1 MDKANIIKDVENL
14 IREGKLT
21 KEELLETYQRSIRT
35 DQQETLSKQSHISN
49 ILYYIGG
56 GIVFLGICIFVGTNW
71 GDLSDL
77 TKILVTLGSS
87 VMMYVAGILISGEE
101 KLDKICDAFYFIAGL
116 IAPVGIF
123 VTMDIA
129 GIDTNSAGSHA
140 FVAAVVLIVNG
151 LFYYIDRRQVFFVFS
166 VIFGT
171 WLFFGFTNFLIGGRP
186 FHDWDFIK
194 YRWLVAGLTHLILG
208 YSLVNTKSKD
218 LTCYLYGVGVVEF
231 LTAAL
236 CLGGWSP
243 HQSAIWEL
251 IFPGLTFGIIFLSV
265 YLKTRSFLIF
275 GTMYLMLYILKITNE
290 YFTTGFG
297 WALSLIVVGFA
308 LMGIGYFAFY
318 LNKKYISA
326 Q

>member
-1 MDKANIIKDVENL
+1 MDKDNVLKDLESLIK
-14 IREGKLT
+14 EGKLT
-21 KEELLETYQRSIRT
+21 KEELLETYNRSIRT
-35 DQQETLSKQSHISN
+35 DKQETLSKQSRISN

-56 GIVFLGICIFVGTNW
+56 AIVFLGICIFVGTNW
-71 GDLSDL
+71 SNLNDI

-87 VMMYVAGILISGEE
+87 VMMYFAGTLISRYENLE
-101 KLDKICDAFYFIAGL
+101 KVCDAFYFIAGL
-116 IAPVGIF
+116 VAPLGIF
-123 VTMDIA
+123 VTMDIS
-129 GIDTNSAGSHA
+129 GINTSSAGSHT
-140 FVAAVVLIVNG
+140 VAAAIVLIVN
-151 LFYYIDRRQVFFVFS
+151 LVSYYLDRRQVFFVFS

-171 WLFFGFTNFLIGGRP
+171 WLFFGLTTFLIGGRP
-186 FHDWDFIK
+186 FYDWDFIK
-194 YRWLVAGLTHLILG
+194 YRWLAAGLTHMVLG
-208 YSLVNTKSKD
+208 YSLANTNRKD
-218 LTCYLYGVGVVEF
+218 LTRYLYGFGVIEF

-243 HQSAIWEL
+243 NQSVIWEL

-275 GTMYLMLYILKITNE
+275 GSMYLMFYILKITNE
-290 YFTTGFG
+290 YFASGFG

-318 LNKKYISA
+318 LNKKYIS